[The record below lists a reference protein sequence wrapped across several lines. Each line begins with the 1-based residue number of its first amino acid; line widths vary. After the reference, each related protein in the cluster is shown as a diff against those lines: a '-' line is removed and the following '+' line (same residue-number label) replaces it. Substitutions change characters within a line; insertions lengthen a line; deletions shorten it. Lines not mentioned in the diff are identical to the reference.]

1 MLYIQVRLHS
11 FFFFVSDFFSVFIF
25 LFVVE
30 DESRAANAIAVT
42 PEAKMRATINFFMPL
57 LFSTEKLL
65 QFLYRENYFFMN
77 GKKYLFYQHGLVNLK
92 LKGISGFAIFARPHP
107 DLLLMEKATGAQ
119 PSLIQRF
126 SFQWEWVNID
136 E

>member
-1 MLYIQVRLHS
+1 MLYMQVRLHS

-77 GKKYLFYQHGLVNLK
+77 GKKYLFT
-92 LKGISGFAIFARPHP
+92 I
-107 DLLLMEKATGAQ
+107 
-119 PSLIQRF
+119 
-126 SFQWEWVNID
+126 
-136 E
+136 